1 MNNCEIIVDNF
12 AGGGGAST
20 GIELAIGRS
29 VDIAINH
36 DPNAV
41 AMHTTNHPD
50 TLHYC
55 ESVYEVRPKVA
66 TAGRRVG
73 LAWFSPDCRHFS
85 KAKGAKPVEKAIR
98 GLAWI
103 VIRWALDVGPRVMM
117 LENVE
122 EFKTWGPLIEIPP
135 KPDLPHEMIGS
146 FIGPV
151 YPGYSRPDPAHVGET
166 FRAFV
171 DMLTTGIPANHP
183 ALAECCEFL
192 NISLD
197 SEEATRLVNGLG
209 YTVEYR
215 ELRACDY
222 GAPTIRKRFFMVMR
236 RDGQPIVWPEAT
248 HGDPKS
254 PAVLAGKLAP
264 WRTAAECID
273 WSIPAPSIFG
283 RKKPLAENTLRRIAR
298 GIQRFVIDCAEPFI
312 VKCNHTTTK
321 GQYDCFRGQ
330 SMAGPLQTITKTH
343 GFAVAV
349 PHLTK
354 FHTSATGQPV
364 TEPVPTVTAGTSR
377 RPGGN
382 GHALGIVEAGLV
394 PFLAGNG
401 GSEYQAKPR
410 PLDKPAHTILKES
423 RACVVAPVI
432 ARQFGASVGHRAD
445 EPSATITAGGGGKSQ
460 LVVPT
465 LIQMGYGERPGQ
477 APRVPGLD
485 KPLGTVVAGGGKHAV
500 VGAFL
505 AKHYGGNYTGP
516 GVGLDE
522 PAHSVTTVDHHALV
536 TAQIVGVGGR
546 AGQSRPRDVS
556 EPLQTMT
563 TKADAAMVTS
573 HLIKLRGTCRD
584 GQTSDEPMPT
594 ITAGGQHVGEVKT
607 TLAVEDYDEERAQ
620 QVLAFLQQYCG
631 EDSTGLVDIGGVTY
645 RIVDIGMRMLQPH
658 ELYRAQGFPE
668 WYIIDQDYR
677 GVKYAKD
684 KQVARCGNAVPPPF
698 AEALVRANLPE
709 ICSIEKNV
717 A

>member
-1 MNNCEIIVDNF
+1 MREIIVDNF

-20 GIELAIGRS
+20 GIEMAIGRS

-36 DPNAV
+36 DENAV

-66 TAGRRVG
+66 TAGRPVA

-98 GLAWI
+98 GLAW
-103 VIRWALDVGPRVMM
+103 VVLRWGLDVEPRVMK

-122 EFKTWGPLIEIPP
+122 EFKTWGPL
-135 KPDLPHEMIGS
+135 LAGEM
-146 FIGPV
+146 
-151 YPGYSRPDPAHVGET
+151 RPDPARAGET
-166 FRAFV
+166 FEAFIG
-171 DMLTTGIPANHP
+171 MLTTGIPANHP

-197 SEEATRLVNGLG
+197 SEDAARLVKGLG
-209 YTVEYR
+209 YVVEYR

-236 RDGQPIVWPEAT
+236 RDGKPIVWPEPT

-254 PAVLAGKLAP
+254 PAVKAGRLVP

-283 RKKPLAENTLRRIAR
+283 RKKPLAENTLKRIAR
-298 GIQRFVIDCAEPFI
+298 GIQRFVIESASPFI
-312 VKCNHTTTK
+312 VKCNHTSTK
-321 GQYDCFRGQ
+321 TSYDCFRGQ
-330 SMAGPLQTITKTH
+330 ALGEPLQTITKTH
-343 GFAVAV
+343 GYALAV

-354 FHTSATGQPV
+354 FRTGATGQPV
-364 TEPVPTVTAGTSR
+364 TEPVPTVTAGTSK

-382 GHALGIVEAGLV
+382 GHALGIVEAAIA
-394 PFLAGNG
+394 PFVG
-401 GSEYQAKPR
+401 
-410 PLDKPAHTILKES
+410 
-423 RACVVAPVI
+423 
-432 ARQFGASVGHRAD
+432 RQFGASVGHRAD

-460 LVVPT
+460 LVTPT

-477 APRVPGLD
+477 EPRVLRLD
-485 KPLGTVVAGGGKHAV
+485 NPLGTVTAGGNKFATV
-500 VGAFL
+500 SAFL
-505 AKHYGGNYTGP
+505 AKHYGGNYTGA

-522 PAHSVTTVDHHALV
+522 PVHSVTTVDHHAVVAAHLMV
-536 TAQIVGVGGR
+536 NNTGHPGGTLDNP
-546 AGQSRPRDVS
+546 AHT
-556 EPLQTMT
+556 LT
-563 TKADAAMVTS
+563 TGNHHAAITS
-573 HLIKLRGTCRD
+573 HLVKLRGTCRD
-584 GQTSDEPMPT
+584 GQPTSEPMPT
-594 ITAGGQHVGEVKT
+594 VTAGGLHVGEVKT
-607 TLAVEDYDEERAQ
+607 TLAVDEYDEHRAQ
-620 QVLAFLQQYCG
+620 QTLEFLREYCG
-631 EDSTGLVDIGGVTY
+631 EDCDGLVTVDGITY

-677 GVKYAKD
+677 GKKYAKD

-709 ICSIEKNV
+709 LCQQKQI
-717 A
+717 AA

>member
-1 MNNCEIIVDNF
+1 MREIIVDNF

-20 GIELAIGRS
+20 GIEMAIGRS

-55 ESVYEVRPKVA
+55 ESVFDVNPQLA
-66 TAGRRVG
+66 TAGRPVG

-85 KAKGAKPVEKAIR
+85 KAKGSKPVEKEIR

-103 VIRWALDVGPRVMM
+103 VIRWALAVRPRVMM

-122 EFKTWGPLIEIPP
+122 EFKTWGPLIVSA
-135 KPDLPHEMIGS
+135 DG
-146 FIGPV
+146 GQ
-151 YPGYSRPDPAHVGET
+151 RPDPERAGET
-166 FRAFV
+166 FEAFCG
-171 DMLTTGIPANHP
+171 MLSGGIPAGHP
-183 ALAECCEFL
+183 ALVECCEFL
-192 NISLD
+192 GIAAD
-197 SEEATRLVNGLG
+197 GMQAQQLVAGLG
-209 YTVEYR
+209 YAVDYR
-215 ELRACDY
+215 QLRACDF

-236 RDGQPIVWPEAT
+236 CDGKPIVWPEPT

-254 PAVLAGKLAP
+254 PAVQAGKLAP

-273 WSIPAPSIFG
+273 WSIAAPSIFG
-283 RKKPLAENTLRRIAR
+283 RKKPLAENTLKRIAR
-298 GIQRFVIDCAEPFI
+298 GIQRFVLDNPTPFI
-312 VKCNHTTTK
+312 VKCNHTSTRS
-321 GQYDCFRGQ
+321 GYDCFRGQ
-330 SMAGPLQTITKTH
+330 SMNEPLQTITKKH
-343 GFAVAV
+343 GYAIAV

-354 FHTSATGQPV
+354 FRTGATGQEV
-364 TEPVPTVTAGTSR
+364 TEPVPTITAGTSK

-382 GHALGIVEAGLV
+382 GHALGMVEAALT

-410 PLDKPAHTILKES
+410 PLEKPAHTILKQS
-423 RACVVAPVI
+423 RACVVAPII
-432 ARQFGASVGHRAD
+432 ARQFGASTGHRAD

-477 APRVPGLD
+477 EPRVLQLD
-485 KPLGTVVAGGGKHAV
+485 NPLGTVTAGGNKFATV
-500 VGAFL
+500 SAFL
-505 AKHYGGNYTGP
+505 AKHYGGNYAGP

-522 PAHSVTTVDHHALV
+522 PAHSVTTVDHHAVVAAHLMV
-536 TAQIVGVGGR
+536 NNTGHPGGVVD
-546 AGQSRPRDVS
+546 QP
-556 EPLQTMT
+556 THTIT
-563 TKADAAMVTS
+563 TGNHHAAVTS
-573 HLIKLRGTCRD
+573 HLVKLRGTCRD
-584 GQTSDEPMPT
+584 GQRTDQPMPT
-594 ITAGGQHVGEVKT
+594 ITAGGTHVGEVKT
-607 TLAVEDYDEERAQ
+607 MLAVDGYDEQRAQ
-620 QVLAFLQQYCG
+620 QALAFLREYCG
-631 EDSTGLVDIGGVTY
+631 PDSTGLVTLDGVVY

-668 WYIIDQDYR
+668 WYIIDQDFR

-709 ICSIEKNV
+709 LCQSKEI
-717 A
+717 AA

>member
-1 MNNCEIIVDNF
+1 MREIIVDNF

-36 DPNAV
+36 DENAV

-55 ESVYEVRPKVA
+55 ESVFDVDPVAA
-66 TAGRRVG
+66 TAGRPVG

-85 KAKGAKPVEKAIR
+85 KAKGSKPVEKEIR

-103 VIRWALDVGPRVMM
+103 VIRWALAVRPRVMM

-122 EFKTWGPLIEIPP
+122 EFKTWGPLIASA
-135 KPDLPHEMIGS
+135 DG
-146 FIGPV
+146 GQ
-151 YPGYSRPDPAHVGET
+151 RPDSDRAGET
-166 FRAFV
+166 FEAFCG
-171 DMLTTGIPANHP
+171 MLSGGIPAGHP

-192 NISLD
+192 GIAADGVL
-197 SEEATRLVNGLG
+197 AQQLVAGLG
-209 YTVEYR
+209 YAVDHR

-236 RDGQPIVWPEAT
+236 CDGVPVTWPEPT
-248 HGDPKS
+248 HGDPKTT
-254 PAVLAGKLAP
+254 AVQGGKLAP

-273 WSIPAPSIFG
+273 WTIPAQSIFD
-283 RKKPLAENTLRRIAR
+283 RKKSLAENTLKRIAR
-298 GIQRFVIDCAEPFI
+298 GIQRFVIDSPTPFI

-321 GQYDCFRGQ
+321 GKYDCFRGQ
-330 SMAGPLQTITKTH
+330 ALVEPLQTITKTH
-343 GFAVAV
+343 GYAIAV

-354 FHTSATGQPV
+354 FRTGATGQPV
-364 TEPVPTVTAGTSR
+364 TEPVPTVIAGTSV

-382 GHALGIVEAGLV
+382 GHALGVVEAALA

-432 ARQFGASVGHRAD
+432 ARQFGASTGHRAD

-460 LVVPT
+460 LVSTT

-477 APRVPGLD
+477 EPRVPGLH
-485 KPLGTVVAGGGKHAV
+485 KPPGTVVAGGGKFGLVAANLV
-500 VGAFL
+500 
-505 AKHYGGNYTGP
+505 KHFGGNYSGP
-516 GVGLDE
+516 GAAINA
-522 PAHSVTTVDHHALV
+522 PAHTVTTTDHHGL
-536 TAQIVGVGGR
+536 
-546 AGQSRPRDVS
+546 
-556 EPLQTMT
+556 
-563 TKADAAMVTS
+563 VTS
-573 HLIKLRGTCRD
+573 HLVMLRGTCRD
-584 GQTSDEPMPT
+584 GRIVDAPAPGL
-594 ITAGGQHVGEVKT
+594 TAGGQHVGEVKT
-607 TLAVEDYDEERAQ
+607 TLAANEYDEFRAQ
-620 QVLAFLQQYCG
+620 QTLAFLQAYCG
-631 EDSTGLVDIGGVTY
+631 EDYDGLVSVDGITY

-709 ICSIEKNV
+709 MCHRKSM
-717 A
+717 AA